1 MFLSVLGLAQPRAAY
16 SDCFTAGSLHH
27 QAGTLHFMQLGPK
40 ARERLLSAVPAQG
53 PPAADAQSVQTAL
66 PSTTAQV
73 GQPPGLPDF
82 SHRLGQPSATA
93 QVGQPS
99 ATQPVPTTAPP
110 RVVTGQPAV

>member
-16 SDCFTAGSLHH
+16 SDCFPAGSLHH

-73 GQPPGLPDF
+73 GQP
-82 SHRLGQPSATA
+82 SATA
-93 QVGQPS
+93 QSARFQP
-99 ATQPVPTTAPP
+99 PP
-110 RVVTGQPAV
+110 RPPPRSASLQPPPSQCPQRPRLG